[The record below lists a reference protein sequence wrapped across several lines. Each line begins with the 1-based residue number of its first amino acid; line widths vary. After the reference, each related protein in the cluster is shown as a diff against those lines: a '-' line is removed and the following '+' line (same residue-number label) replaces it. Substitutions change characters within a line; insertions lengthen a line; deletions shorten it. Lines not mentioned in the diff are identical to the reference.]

1 MQIPRVGADCLPTRF
16 GQDRESVAIKPIFAQ
31 GPSQTT
37 RLVVAVV
44 LSLVLL
50 VVDHRFHHL
59 QQLRGTLAFLTYPL
73 HYLADLPFTASNWL
87 DETTSSREALMAQNR
102 ELLDINLHLRAEL
115 QKYESL
121 QAENLRLRDL
131 LDSSFKVGDRVLVA
145 ELSSVDLDP
154 YKQQVIVN
162 KGSTSGVH
170 EGQPVLDAHAVM
182 GQVINVTPLSSTVLL
197 ITDTSHA
204 LPVQV
209 LRNGL
214 RTIAVGTGRITELKL
229 PYLPTNSDIVEGDL
243 LVTSGLGGKFPP
255 GYPVATVTRID
266 RSPDA
271 PFSSIVAQPRA
282 HLDRSREVLLVWT
295 VPNQVPV
302 LTAEPGVAADGA
314 DAAGPAE
321 TPNGETA
328 PVPGDGTAGEP
339 VPDPPAE
346 GSDT

>member
-1 MQIPRVGADCLPTRF
+1 
-16 GQDRESVAIKPIFAQ
+16 VA
-31 GPSQTT
+31 
-37 RLVVAVV
+37 AVL
-44 LSLVLL
+44 LSLILL
-50 VVDHRFHHL
+50 ALDHRFHHL
-59 QQLRGTLAFLTYPL
+59 QQLRSTLAFLVYPL
-73 HYLADLPFTASNWL
+73 HFLADLPFTASAWL
-87 DETTSSREALMAQNR
+87 SETTSSRETLLAQNR
-102 ELLDINLHLRAEL
+102 QLRDENLRLRGEL

-121 QAENLRLRDL
+121 QAENMRLRDL
-131 LDSSFKVGDRVLVA
+131 VDSSFKVGDRVLVA

-154 YKQQVIVN
+154 YKQQVIIN
-162 KGSTSGVH
+162 KGAASGVF

-214 RTIAVGTGRITELKL
+214 RTIAVGTGRIDELKL

-271 PFSSIVAQPRA
+271 PFSSVLAQPRA

-295 VPNQVPV
+295 VPFQVPPV
-302 LTAEPGVAADGA
+302 QEVAAPEAAATDPSAEA
-314 DAAGPAE
+314 D
-321 TPNGETA
+321 
-328 PVPGDGTAGEP
+328 GEP
-339 VPDPPAE
+339 TGDP
-346 GSDT
+346 GR

>member
-1 MQIPRVGADCLPTRF
+1 
-16 GQDRESVAIKPIFAQ
+16 
-31 GPSQTT
+31 
-37 RLVVAVV
+37 VVAVL

-50 VVDHRFHHL
+50 ALDHRFHHL
-59 QQLRGTLAFLTYPL
+59 QQLRSTLAFLVYPL
-73 HYLADLPFTASNWL
+73 HFLADLPFTASAWL
-87 DETTSSREALMAQNR
+87 TETTGSRETLLEQNR
-102 ELLDINLHLRAEL
+102 ELRDENLRLRGEL

-121 QAENLRLRDL
+121 QAENMRLRDL
-131 LDSSFKVGDRVLVA
+131 VDSSFKVGDRVLVA

-154 YKQQVIVN
+154 YKQQVIIN
-162 KGSTSGVH
+162 KGGTSGVF

-182 GQVINVTPLSSTVLL
+182 GQVISVTPLSSTVLL

-214 RTIAVGTGRITELKL
+214 RTIAVGTGRIDELKL

-271 PFSSIVAQPRA
+271 PFSSVVAQPRA

-295 VPNQVPV
+295 VPYQVP
-302 LTAEPGVAADGA
+302 PMHQVAKPAAAPA
-314 DAAGPAE
+314 DA
-321 TPNGETA
+321 
-328 PVPGDGTAGEP
+328 
-339 VPDPPAE
+339 PPAPEAAHDAGSATPE
-346 GSDT
+346 GPDR

>member
-1 MQIPRVGADCLPTRF
+1 M
-16 GQDRESVAIKPIFAQ
+16 
-31 GPSQTT
+31 
-37 RLVVAVV
+37 VAVI
-44 LSLVLL
+44 LSLILL
-50 VVDHRFHHL
+50 VLDHRFHHL
-59 QQLRGTLAFLTYPL
+59 QQLRSTLAFVTYPL
-73 HYLADLPFTASNWL
+73 HYLADLPFTASTWL
-87 DETTSSREALMAQNR
+87 SETTSSREALLEQNR
-102 ELLDINLHLRAEL
+102 QLRAENLRLRGEL

-131 LDSSFKVGDRVLVA
+131 VGSSFKVGDRVLVA

-154 YKQQVIVN
+154 FKQQVIIN
-162 KGSTSGVH
+162 KGSASGVF
-170 EGQPVLDAHAVM
+170 EGQPVLDAQAVM
-182 GQVINVTPLSSTVLL
+182 GQVTAVTPLSSTVLL

-214 RTIAVGTGRITELKL
+214 RTIAIGTGRIDELKL

-271 PFSSIVAQPRA
+271 PFSSVVAQPRA

-295 VPNQVPV
+295 VPSRAPMPR
-302 LTAEPGVAADGA
+302 EPARPTPPAA
-314 DAAGPAE
+314 PAQPAPA
-321 TPNGETA
+321 TPNDL
-328 PVPGDGTAGEP
+328 PAGEEL
-339 VPDPPAE
+339 DR
-346 GSDT
+346 

>member
-1 MQIPRVGADCLPTRF
+1 MA
-16 GQDRESVAIKPIFAQ
+16 
-31 GPSQTT
+31 
-37 RLVVAVV
+37 AVI
-44 LSLVLL
+44 LSLALL
-50 VVDHRFHHL
+50 VLDHRYHHL
-59 QQLRGTLAFLTYPL
+59 QQLRSTLAFLTYPL
-73 HYLADLPFTASNWL
+73 HYLADLPFTASRWVS
-87 DETTSSREALMAQNR
+87 ETTSSRETLFEQNR
-102 ELLDINLHLRAEL
+102 ELREQNLRLRAEL

-121 QAENLRLRDL
+121 QAENMRLRDL
-131 LDSSFKVGDRVLVA
+131 VDSSFKIGDRVLVA

-154 YKQQVIVN
+154 YKQQVIIN
-162 KGSTSGVH
+162 KGSASGTF

-182 GQVINVTPLSSTVLL
+182 GQVISVTPFTSTVLL

-214 RTIAVGTGRITELKL
+214 RTIALGTGRVDELKL

-271 PFSSIVAQPRA
+271 PFSEVLAEPRA

-295 VPNQVPV
+295 VPNQLPV
-302 LTAEPGVAADGA
+302 SPREPGTEAPPGPSG
-314 DAAGPAE
+314 DAAPGAATADETGAAEAPPAAPPDDAALSGGPA
-321 TPNGETA
+321 T
-328 PVPGDGTAGEP
+328 
-339 VPDPPAE
+339 
-346 GSDT
+346 

>member
-1 MQIPRVGADCLPTRF
+1 M
-16 GQDRESVAIKPIFAQ
+16 
-31 GPSQTT
+31 
-37 RLVVAVV
+37 VAVI
-44 LSLVLL
+44 LSLTLL
-50 VVDHRFHHL
+50 VLDHRFHHL
-59 QQLRGTLAFLTYPL
+59 QQLRSTLAFLTYPL
-73 HYLADLPFTASNWL
+73 HYLADLPFTASRWL
-87 DETTSSREALMAQNR
+87 RETTSSQETLLEQNR
-102 ELLDINLHLRAEL
+102 ELRDENLRLKVEL

-131 LDSSFKVGDRVLVA
+131 VDSSFKVGDRVLVA

-154 YKQQVIVN
+154 YKQQVIIK
-162 KGSTSGVH
+162 KGAVSGVF
-170 EGQPVLDAHAVM
+170 EGQPVLDANAVM
-182 GQVINVTPLSSTVLL
+182 GQVINVTALSSTVLL

-214 RTIAVGTGRITELKL
+214 RTIAVGTGRIDQLKL

-271 PFSSIVAQPRA
+271 PFSSVFAEPHA

-295 VPNQVPV
+295 IPNQMPV
-302 LTAEPGVAADGA
+302 TSEQPGPPDGNPEAAAPTGSIEQ
-314 DAAGPAE
+314 GGTQRPAR
-321 TPNGETA
+321 T
-328 PVPGDGTAGEP
+328 GT
-339 VPDPPAE
+339 
-346 GSDT
+346 

>member
-1 MQIPRVGADCLPTRF
+1 LRHHRLCHSQR
-16 GQDRESVAIKPIFAQ
+16 RESVTIKPIFAQ

-44 LSLVLL
+44 LSLMLL
-50 VVDHRFHHL
+50 AVDHRFHHL
-59 QQLRGTLAFLTYPL
+59 QHLRSTLAFLTYPL
-73 HYLADLPFTASNWL
+73 HYVADLPFTATSWL
-87 DETTSSREALMAQNR
+87 NETASSRDTLLAQNR
-102 ELLDINLHLRAEL
+102 DLRDKNLHLRAEL

-121 QAENLRLRDL
+121 QAENMRLRDL
-131 LDSSFKVGDRVLVA
+131 VDSSFKVGDRVLVA

-154 YKQQVIVN
+154 YKQQVIIN
-162 KGSTSGVH
+162 KGSASGAF

-182 GQVINVTPLSSTVLL
+182 GQVINVTPFSSTVLL

-214 RTIAVGTGRITELKL
+214 RTIAVGTGRISELKL

-271 PFSSIVAQPRA
+271 PFSSVLAQPRA

-295 VPNQVPV
+295 VPNQLPV
-302 LTAEPGVAADGA
+302 TAREPE
-314 DAAGPAE
+314 PAE
-321 TPNGETA
+321 EADPAPEPAAETESVTEPAAVPETPQESET
-328 PVPGDGTAGEP
+328 
-339 VPDPPAE
+339 
-346 GSDT
+346 

>member
-1 MQIPRVGADCLPTRF
+1 M
-16 GQDRESVAIKPIFAQ
+16 KPIFAQ

-37 RLVVAVV
+37 RLVATVL

-50 VVDHRFHHL
+50 LLDHRFHHL
-59 QQLRGTLAFLTYPL
+59 EQLRSTLAFVTYPL
-73 HYLADLPFTASNWL
+73 HYLADLPFTASRWL
-87 DETTSSREALMAQNR
+87 DETTSSHETLLEQNRALRAQNLR
-102 ELLDINLHLRAEL
+102 LLAEL

-131 LDSSFKVGDRVLVA
+131 VDSSFKIGDRVLVA
-145 ELSSVDLDP
+145 ELSAVDLDP
-154 YKQQVIVN
+154 YKQQVIIN
-162 KGSTSGVH
+162 KGGVSGAFV
-170 EGQPVLDAHAVM
+170 GQPVLDAHAVM
-182 GQVINVTPLSSTVLL
+182 GQVTSVSPFASTVLL

-214 RTIAVGTGRITELKL
+214 RTIALGTGRIDELKL

-255 GYPVATVTRID
+255 GYPVAKVTRID

-271 PFSSIVAQPRA
+271 PFSVVLAEPRA

-295 VPNQVPV
+295 VPNQLSVAPADPPPEAAPAPAQPPQD
-302 LTAEPGVAADGA
+302 LTDDSQAEP
-314 DAAGPAE
+314 E
-321 TPNGETA
+321 T
-328 PVPGDGTAGEP
+328 
-339 VPDPPAE
+339 
-346 GSDT
+346 